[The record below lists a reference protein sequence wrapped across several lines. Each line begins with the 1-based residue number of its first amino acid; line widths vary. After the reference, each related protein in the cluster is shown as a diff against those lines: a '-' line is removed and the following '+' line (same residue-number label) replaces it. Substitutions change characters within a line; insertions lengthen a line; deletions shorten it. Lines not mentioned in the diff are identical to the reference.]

1 MSQIKLKHS
10 GGNSVIIAAPD
21 SNPASD
27 RTLKLPS
34 DGDGTILTTNT
45 AVGKILQVK
54 SATKTDTA
62 SINSKTFADIS
73 DLTVT
78 LITPQSGSKVLVS
91 CDLMIGSEDNNAAA
105 FKLFRDSTAIG
116 VSTQG
121 TGNTTNVTF
130 GVGLKNGSF
139 EFHTASVGYQ
149 ILDTHGADGSTNVVY
164 KLQWSRQSN
173 SSRTL
178 YINRSHQTDDQS
190 YTLYGTSTITAIE
203 VAA

>member
-1 MSQIKLKHS
+1 MRRLITNAIRSTSATADAITMDGS
-10 GGNSVIIAAPD
+10 GNVTF
-21 SNPASD
+21 PANATCS
-27 RTLKLPS
+27 
-34 DGDGTILTTNT
+34 GTATGFGG
-45 AVGKILQVK
+45 GKILQVK

-91 CDLMIGSEDNNAAA
+91 CDLMLGSEDGNTAA

-116 VSTQG
+116 VSTQA
-121 TGNTTNVTF
+121 TGNMTNVTF
-130 GVGLKNGSF
+130 GVGLDSGNF
-139 EFHTASVGYQ
+139 VFHAASVGYQ

>member
-1 MSQIKLKHS
+1 MSQIKLLHS
-10 GGNSVIIAAPD
+10 GGNGVILAAPA
-21 SNPASD
+21 SNPAAD
-27 RTLKLPS
+27 RTLTLPG
-34 DGDGTILTTNT
+34 DADGTILTSNSAT
-45 AVGKILQVK
+45 GKILQVK
-54 SATKTDTA
+54 SAIKTDTA

-91 CDLMIGSEDNNAAA
+91 CSLMIGSEDGNTAA

-121 TGNTTNVTF
+121 TGSMTNVTF
-130 GVGLKNGSF
+130 GVGLKSGNF

-178 YINRSHQTDDQS
+178 YINRPAQTDNQS

-203 VAA
+203 VAP